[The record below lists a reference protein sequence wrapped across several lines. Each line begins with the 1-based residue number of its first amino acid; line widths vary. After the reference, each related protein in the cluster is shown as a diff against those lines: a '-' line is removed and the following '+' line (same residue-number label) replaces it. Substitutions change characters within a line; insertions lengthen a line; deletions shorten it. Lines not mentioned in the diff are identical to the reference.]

1 MIKEIIRIK
10 YADSLLPESWV
21 YAGGDKQKKLPI
33 IFSVFLVIAG
43 GRKILVDA
51 GCETMAGF
59 EMRHHITPMEALKQ
73 HGYTPSDITDII
85 ITHADHDHIECVKY
99 FPNATVH
106 IQRDEL
112 TRGKE
117 YLTANA
123 DVRTFD
129 NAYLLTD
136 GLIIRHIGGHTVGS
150 SVVECY
156 KDGTIY
162 VLCGDECYSRYNL
175 TNKVP
180 TATSVS
186 PADSAAFIEKYT
198 GEEYTCLLCHEAE

>member
-1 MIKEIIRIK
+1 MIKDIIRIK

-21 YAGGDKQKKLPI
+21 FDGGDKQKMLPI
-33 IFSVFLVIAG
+33 IFSAFLVIAD
-43 GRKILVDA
+43 GRRILVDA
-51 GCETMAGF
+51 GCEAMPGF
-59 EMRHHITPMEALKQ
+59 AMQNHITPMAALQQ
-73 HGYTPSDITDII
+73 HGYDVTDITDVV

-99 FPNATVH
+99 FPHAAVH

-112 TRGKE
+112 ERGRE
-117 YLTANA
+117 YLKDNA
-123 DVRTFD
+123 DVRPFD

-136 GLIIRHIGGHTVGS
+136 GLIIRKIGGHTVGS

-175 TNKVP
+175 TNRMP

-186 PADSAAFIEKYT
+186 PADSVAFIEKYT
-198 GEEYTCLLCHEAE
+198 GEDYTCLFCHEAE